1 LGNKENTIHLW
12 ELDYGQIF
20 KDFPIEVSPHLSID
34 DLELSGAEKEKFEKA
49 VKEKVLQ
56 MMEAIKEE
64 SGYTWNLVAI
74 ICCAQGKE
82 KLYDGKSNWYYYILQ
97 GEPFETGNGSYD
109 WKLFEAY
116 EGVFGNDG
124 RMILNNGSDFN
135 LHIR

>member
-1 LGNKENTIHLW
+1 MW

-74 ICCAQGKE
+74 ICCAQGKKNFMMAKATGIITFYRE
-82 KLYDGKSNWYYYILQ
+82 NRLKPVMEAMIGSFLKLMKGFLVMMA
-97 GEPFETGNGSYD
+97 E
-109 WKLFEAY
+109 
-116 EGVFGNDG
+116 
-124 RMILNNGSDFN
+124 
-135 LHIR
+135 